1 MSIKK
6 MSALFFI
13 LLLTAFTAACSS
25 ETSGGQESSTAK
37 VKIKDTAWAASD
49 DTEHSAALKV
59 TVTVKNTGKDPL
71 TVKSSDFS
79 LYQDDAKTA
88 KADKED
94 LLQSGT
100 LHAGKTVT
108 GNLYFTADEG
118 KSYELVYQPQ
128 AKDAKPLSY
137 KLKVKGT
144 ASNAKPDPA
153 DALSAYIDV
162 MLYGKHNK
170 DFTRLTGVNEKMTAA
185 AYQESAKA
193 SFITSAGISQEQAD
207 SKAITAIID
216 AMSSALRDNTELK
229 VHTKSMSGKKAVL
242 EAKVTPLDMSPLAG
256 QLQDRV
262 QDYAGKHPD
271 ADENEIVSHL
281 LSVYPE
287 EFMRLKPASSS
298 VTREIEMKKN
308 ARGQWYLDTDADLE
322 GLTEAF
328 LKTS

>member
-1 MSIKK
+1 
-6 MSALFFI
+6 MSAVFFI

-37 VKIKDTAWAASD
+37 VKIKETAWAASD
-49 DTEHSAALKV
+49 DTEHPAALKV

-88 KADKED
+88 AADKD
-94 LLQSGT
+94 DQMQSGT

-170 DFTRLTGVNEKMTAA
+170 DFTRLTGVNEK
-185 AYQESAKA
+185 
-193 SFITSAGISQEQAD
+193 
-207 SKAITAIID
+207 
-216 AMSSALRDNTELK
+216 
-229 VHTKSMSGKKAVL
+229 
-242 EAKVTPLDMSPLAG
+242 
-256 QLQDRV
+256 
-262 QDYAGKHPD
+262 
-271 ADENEIVSHL
+271 
-281 LSVYPE
+281 
-287 EFMRLKPASSS
+287 
-298 VTREIEMKKN
+298 
-308 ARGQWYLDTDADLE
+308 
-322 GLTEAF
+322 
-328 LKTS
+328 